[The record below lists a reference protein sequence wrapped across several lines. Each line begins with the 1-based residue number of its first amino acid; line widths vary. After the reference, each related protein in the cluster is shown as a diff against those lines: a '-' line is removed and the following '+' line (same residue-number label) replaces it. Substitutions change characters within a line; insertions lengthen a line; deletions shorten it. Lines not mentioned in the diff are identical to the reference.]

1 MYVWAAIRAFSLGSR
16 SAKNEGLQTG
26 EFFSALPR
34 YLDACV
40 WAVLSRI

>member
-1 MYVWAAIRAFSLGSR
+1 MYVWAAIRAFSLGPR
-16 SAKNEGLQTG
+16 LVENEGLQNWAL
-26 EFFSALPR
+26 FSALPR